1 MDRRTE
7 SFHLK
12 TGERALSILEGHG
25 AMVRG
30 NIVRTL
36 SGFERLLLFL
46 GLLLVSVYAVGRIY
60 SAVYSRATL
69 REFWRTKA
77 ITSGSGDPLQP
88 SRGIPDFRLWA
99 EKRVE
104 AYQQSLAMNFPPPL
118 GVLKIPSI
126 ELEVPVLEG
135 TDDLT
140 LNRGVGHIEG
150 TSAPG
155 DGGNIGIAGHRDGF
169 FRGLKDVHLG
179 DTMDLYTEKGNS
191 RYVVD
196 EIGIVVPENVSVLAP
211 RPKPALTLV
220 TCYPFYF
227 VGSAPLRYIVR
238 ASITDAN
245 SVSLSDQPDSSAK
258 EGGSRKKK

>member
-1 MDRRTE
+1 
-7 SFHLK
+7 
-12 TGERALSILEGHG
+12 
-25 AMVRG
+25 MVRG
-30 NIVRTL
+30 NVMRTL

-46 GLLLVSVYAVGRIY
+46 GLLLVSVYAVGRIF

-77 ITSGSGDPLQP
+77 VAGDFGDPLQP
-88 SRGIPDFRLWA
+88 NRGMPDFRLWA

-104 AYQQSLAMNFPPPL
+104 AYQQSLVVNFPPPL

-150 TSAPG
+150 TSAPA

-179 DTMDLYTEKGNS
+179 DTMDLYTEKGNF

-211 RPKPALTLV
+211 RSRPALTLV

-227 VGSAPLRYIVR
+227 VGSAPLRYIVH
-238 ASITDAN
+238 ASITDADH
-245 SVSLSDQPDSSAK
+245 LSTSERPDSSAK
-258 EGGSRKKK
+258 EGGGQEKK